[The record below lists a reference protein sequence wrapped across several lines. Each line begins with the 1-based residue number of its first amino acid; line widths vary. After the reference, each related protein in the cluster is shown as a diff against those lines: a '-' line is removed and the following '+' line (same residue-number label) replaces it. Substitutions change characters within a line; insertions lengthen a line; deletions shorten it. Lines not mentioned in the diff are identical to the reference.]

1 MDGSL
6 SLTAVGFRGVWIS
19 LLYWYFSCCSDEWHA
34 TFLTLPAHILGPDA
48 GLNLSYVRLVQHDHT
63 QTALSDTSTDA

>member
-19 LLYWYFSCCSDEWHA
+19 L
-34 TFLTLPAHILGPDA
+34 
-48 GLNLSYVRLVQHDHT
+48 SYIGTSLVDQMSGMPHSSHCRRISSG
-63 QTALSDTSTDA
+63 QMLA